1 MPHNLYLHS
10 ALVLSRKINNKSY
23 KRVAD
28 TNIYN
33 AIESSLSLMIS
44 FFINFTVLST
54 FAFYQNSH
62 NTEGGITLYNAGT
75 VLEST
80 FGPYA
85 KYIWAI
91 GLLAS
96 G

>member
-54 FAFYQNSH
+54 FAFYQNSDI
-62 NTEGGITLYNAGT
+62 EGGITLYNAGT
-75 VLEST
+75 VL
-80 FGPYA
+80 
-85 KYIWAI
+85 
-91 GLLAS
+91 
-96 G
+96 